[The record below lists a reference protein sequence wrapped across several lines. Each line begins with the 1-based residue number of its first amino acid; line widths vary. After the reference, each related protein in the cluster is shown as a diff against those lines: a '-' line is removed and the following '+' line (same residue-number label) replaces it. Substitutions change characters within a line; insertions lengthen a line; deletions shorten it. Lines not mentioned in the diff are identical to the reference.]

1 VRFAAPGYS
10 LGMPALEEK
19 VKDIAHAV
27 EHPLETAKAL
37 EHEAEEGRSART
49 PLIAL
54 TGVTLVLLVIFAFML
69 AITMTLYFV
78 FGAT

>member
-1 VRFAAPGYS
+1 MLVLQEKAKDIVH
-10 LGMPALEEK
+10 ALE
-19 VKDIAHAV
+19 
-27 EHPLETAKAL
+27 HPIETAKEL

-54 TGVTLVLLVIFAFML
+54 TGVTLVLAVILAIML

-78 FGAT
+78 YGGS